1 MAHVNL
7 HLAEG
12 LALGSMIGIVPLAR
26 AWIAE
31 RPVSGPILRAALLAF
46 ACATWAIVP
55 QILTTLGAPSTVHT
69 AGWANVF
76 FGHARLDRR
85 FGDGG
90 LLIGEVG
97 IAVFLVG
104 LYLVVLAACWRA
116 RRLQSRPSW
125 TKASG

>member
-12 LALGSMIGIVPLAR
+12 LFIGSAIGAVPLAR
-26 AWIAE
+26 AWLAD

-46 ACATWAIVP
+46 ACAVWTVVP
-55 QILTTLGAPSTVHT
+55 QILTTLGAPSTVHS
-69 AGWANVF
+69 AGWANIF

-90 LLIGEVG
+90 LLIGEFG

-104 LYLVVLAACWRA
+104 LYLVVLAAVRRA

-125 TKASG
+125 TTASG

>member
-12 LALGSMIGIVPLAR
+12 LLLGAAIGVIPLAR
-26 AWIAE
+26 AWFTD
-31 RPVSGPILRAALLAF
+31 RPVAGHILRGAALAFGLAI
-46 ACATWAIVP
+46 WAIVP